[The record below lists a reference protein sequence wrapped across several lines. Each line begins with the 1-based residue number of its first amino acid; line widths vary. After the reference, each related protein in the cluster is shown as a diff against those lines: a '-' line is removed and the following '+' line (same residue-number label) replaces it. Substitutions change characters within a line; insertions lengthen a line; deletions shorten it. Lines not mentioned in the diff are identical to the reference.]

1 MRRSSTVAMGF
12 VTGLLSGYMS
22 RGLDPSSLLEQVG
35 IMPQA
40 LTTSDFR
47 IPLAQYAALFNAV
60 AEDLDDEAVGLFSE
74 PVRGGSFELLV
85 RAVLSSSTLEEA
97 LERASRF
104 LKVLVPEMPLR
115 VASSGSNAQLLIT
128 SSQKLDRN
136 DPRRIFALE
145 WLLRLVH
152 GMACWL
158 AQKNVYLDVVSFPF
172 SEPAHAADYSMVYT
186 AQAKFCGEEL
196 IAEFTKR
203 DLTIPVRRDEGALV
217 DFLVGAPGRISILYR
232 RDRDTIQSVRELLAA
247 DLRGSPSLTTVAREL
262 KMSPRTLQRRLS
274 QEGMSLRDIKTAIKR
289 NAALAKLTRTDQTV
303 SQIAY
308 EIGYSDA
315 AAFYR
320 AFRNWTSNGPRS
332 YRSTFSSKP

>member
-1 MRRSSTVAMGF
+1 MSDRSVPGGTTNYPKGEMRRSSTVAMGF

-47 IPLAQYAALFNAV
+47 IPVAQYAALFNAV

-145 WLLRLVH
+145 
-152 GMACWL
+152 
-158 AQKNVYLDVVSFPF
+158 
-172 SEPAHAADYSMVYT
+172 
-186 AQAKFCGEEL
+186 
-196 IAEFTKR
+196 
-203 DLTIPVRRDEGALV
+203 
-217 DFLVGAPGRISILYR
+217 
-232 RDRDTIQSVRELLAA
+232 
-247 DLRGSPSLTTVAREL
+247 
-262 KMSPRTLQRRLS
+262 
-274 QEGMSLRDIKTAIKR
+274 
-289 NAALAKLTRTDQTV
+289 
-303 SQIAY
+303 
-308 EIGYSDA
+308 
-315 AAFYR
+315 
-320 AFRNWTSNGPRS
+320 
-332 YRSTFSSKP
+332 